1 MINSIRFFLTALL
14 ALVLSSLAAHAGNL
28 TVFDGS
34 QVSVYVPLPTAEYD
48 EPGTR
53 GQVIYPAEYLTS
65 MVGQPINGITLY
77 INDEGC
83 KMNGGAMRVSMGEV
97 ADTTVFTSTTYF
109 TGLTQ
114 VALVEMTAGLVELDI
129 DFDTPYVYNG
139 GNLVIDFYVQVAGES
154 GAYNFT
160 YFYGLY
166 QTGHTALS
174 GGEYREFLPK
184 TTFYYG
190 EPLAY
195 SAKVS
200 PRFVTFSTMRAGE
213 REERTVTLKN
223 NGMNPF
229 EPVVS
234 AGNPFSASLPAGL
247 VMQPGTSQEITV
259 AFEPEVA
266 GDFEGTLTID
276 CGEAG
281 VLQVPLAGTALEN
294 GLELTVCDG
303 DASNQYVPFNG
314 IYADDVNT
322 RGQMIYPAE
331 KLMQMKGGEI
341 VALSFY
347 TTSVIN
353 MKNVALELSMLNT
366 DQDGFDQAV
375 PMTGLTT
382 VATADV
388 VKGETVITFE
398 FDTPFEYTGGNLAI
412 EAKVAT
418 AGWTATTIF
427 CGEATDNYASLSCF
441 KSWSGDKKER
451 YQFLP
456 KVTFVY
462 QENAGPAVMQGDVD
476 GNGEVGIAD
485 VTALIDVL
493 LGGEDAPAA
502 ADCNNDNEVGIADV
516 TVLIDFLLSG
526 QW

>member
-1 MINSIRFFLTALL
+1 
-14 ALVLSSLAAHAGNL
+14 
-28 TVFDGS
+28 
-34 QVSVYVPLPTAEYD
+34 
-48 EPGTR
+48 
-53 GQVIYPAEYLTS
+53 
-65 MVGQPINGITLY
+65 
-77 INDEGC
+77 
-83 KMNGGAMRVSMGEV
+83 
-97 ADTTVFTSTTYF
+97 
-109 TGLTQ
+109 
-114 VALVEMTAGLVELDI
+114 
-129 DFDTPYVYNG
+129 
-139 GNLVIDFYVQVAGES
+139 
-154 GAYNFT
+154 
-160 YFYGLY
+160 
-166 QTGHTALS
+166 
-174 GGEYREFLPK
+174 
-184 TTFYYG
+184 
-190 EPLAY
+190 
-195 SAKVS
+195 
-200 PRFVTFSTMRAGE
+200 
-213 REERTVTLKN
+213 
-223 NGMNPF
+223 
-229 EPVVS
+229 
-234 AGNPFSASLPAGL
+234 
-247 VMQPGTSQEITV
+247 
-259 AFEPEVA
+259 
-266 GDFEGTLTID
+266 
-276 CGEAG
+276 
-281 VLQVPLAGTALEN
+281 
-294 GLELTVCDG
+294 
-303 DASNQYVPFNG
+303 
-314 IYADDVNT
+314 
-322 RGQMIYPAE
+322 MIYPAE

-493 LGGEDAPAA
+493 LGGEDDPAA